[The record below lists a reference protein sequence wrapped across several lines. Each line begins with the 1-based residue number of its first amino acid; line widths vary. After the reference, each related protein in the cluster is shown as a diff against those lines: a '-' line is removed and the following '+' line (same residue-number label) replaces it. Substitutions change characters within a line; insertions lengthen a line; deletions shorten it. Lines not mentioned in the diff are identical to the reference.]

1 MSVSCYRGCY
11 IRDVA
16 GEMLLS
22 QFLGSEC
29 CANPLLLERISALRS
44 FVKDTPEYNRLK
56 KQIPCAT
63 VSCVCKDRRSRECVI
78 KRNPL
83 IVLDIDLKENPRLES
98 NEYKNNLMEGLM
110 RWPYIYAVGTSCSGK
125 GVFAIV
131 LLSSNKNK
139 QDFLGAFN
147 ALEED
152 FSNVNIILDKQCK
165 DVTRLRIASS
175 DPILIKP
182 PTEEI
187 LPYQRRVVKEPK
199 TLSLPHL
206 VTAGTDH
213 DEVLAELIDMLISH
227 GYSTENYD
235 DWIKDGFLLRALGQ
249 SGYDLFLRISSSSPN
264 FLGEQDVRQ
273 KWEQLSNST
282 CTPKMCLAVFK
293 KKVCDLIGPSAYSD
307 AMVNVLKRHVR

>member
-1 MSVSCYRGCY
+1 M
-11 IRDVA
+11 
-16 GEMLLS
+16 
-22 QFLGSEC
+22 
-29 CANPLLLERISALRS
+29 
-44 FVKDTPEYNRLK
+44 
-56 KQIPCAT
+56 
-63 VSCVCKDRRSRECVI
+63 
-78 KRNPL
+78 
-83 IVLDIDLKENPRLES
+83 LDIDLKENPRLES

-131 LLSSNKNK
+131 LLSSNKNR

-152 FSNVNIILDKQCK
+152 FPNVNIILDKQCK

-187 LPYQRRVVKEPK
+187 LPYQRRVVKESK
-199 TLSLPHL
+199 ILSLPHL

-227 GYSTENYD
+227 G
-235 DWIKDGFLLRALGQ
+235 
-249 SGYDLFLRISSSSPN
+249 
-264 FLGEQDVRQ
+264 
-273 KWEQLSNST
+273 
-282 CTPKMCLAVFK
+282 
-293 KKVCDLIGPSAYSD
+293 
-307 AMVNVLKRHVR
+307 